1 MSLPKSFT
9 LPVVFVPVF
18 ILLLANTVI
27 AQNGYLRADSIQMRE
42 VSLNEVEIVSM
53 RESGRLSQLPL
64 SASVISRAEVQ
75 ERRISTLKSGAP
87 FVANVFMPDYGSRLT
102 SPVYIRGVGSRINA
116 PSVGLY
122 VDNIPYFEKSVFEF
136 DLLNVERIEVLRGP
150 QGTLYGRN
158 TMGGLINVYSQ
169 SPFSYKGTNL
179 SLTGGNPGFL
189 NAGVS
194 HFQPVSGNAAVAIS
208 AGLKRH
214 DGFFKNEFLE
224 TNADAHLS
232 AGARVRAAWQIN
244 SALKAEFTTHYEH
257 LDQGGYPYA
266 IFDTQTAASL
276 PVSYNRDSGYKRQMS
291 SNGLVFTYNTPL
303 IKLQSVSAFQ
313 YYNDNQ
319 SIDQDFTVADL
330 AFATQA
336 QSQWMVSQEFT
347 ARSQYKGPYQWVMGV
362 FGFNQKVNND
372 LAIDFGADAVRLR
385 MVPGLLT
392 RSQIS
397 DLNTFGAAIFHQSS
411 LQHFV
416 IRNLTIMAGIR
427 LDYESANLDFNSSI
441 QAAFPV
447 PPPSSFNS
455 HLEFY
460 QLMPR
465 FALSYEIK
473 PGNSLYAA
481 LVRGYKTGGFNTV
494 FETVDER
501 SFKPEFSWNYEL
513 GFKGKFFKERVIMQA
528 SAFYIDWQN
537 QQIFQMLSSGQGSLL
552 KNAGESVSKGF
563 EVDINAMVAKGFQ
576 FFGSYGYTH
585 ATFVENRLSAQVD
598 HSGNFIPYVP
608 RYTLFAGLRYHHTAN
623 TPLIDAVRF
632 QAGWLAVGVHFWNE
646 ANTSMQTAYGMLNA
660 MIGIDTR
667 FFALDLFINNATSTN
682 YHSFSFSALGR
693 QYIQQGRPATFGLT
707 LRYSF

>member
-1 MSLPKSFT
+1 MSLPRSFT
-9 LPVVFVPVF
+9 LSGVFVPAL
-18 ILLLANTVI
+18 ILFLANTVI
-27 AQNGYLRADSIQMRE
+27 AQNVYPRADSIQMSE
-42 VSLNEVEIVSM
+42 VSLSEVEIVSM

-64 SASVISRAEVQ
+64 SASVINRAEVQ
-75 ERRISTLKSGAP
+75 ERRISTLRSGAP

-169 SPFSYKGTNL
+169 SPFAYKGTNL
-179 SLTGGNPGFL
+179 LLTGGNPGFL

-194 HFQPVSGNAAVAIS
+194 HFQPVTGNTAVAIS

-232 AGARVRAAWQIN
+232 AAVRIRAAWQIN

-266 IFDTQTAASL
+266 IFDAQTAASL
-276 PVSYNRDSGYKRQMS
+276 PLSYNRASTYKRQMS

-313 YYNDNQ
+313 YYDDNQ

-397 DLNTFGAAIFHQSS
+397 GLNTFGAAVFHQSS

-416 IRNLTIMAGIR
+416 IRNLTITAGLR
-427 LDYESANLDFNSSI
+427 LDYETANLDFNSSI

-447 PPPSSFNS
+447 PPPNSFNS
-455 HLEFY
+455 ELEFY
-460 QLMPR
+460 ELVPR
-465 FALSYEIK
+465 FAMSYEIK
-473 PGNSLYAA
+473 PGSSLYAA
-481 LVRGYKTGGFNTV
+481 IVRGYKSGGFNTV
-494 FETVDER
+494 FETEKER
-501 SFKPEFSWNYEL
+501 SFSPEFSWNYEF
-513 GFKGKFFKERVIMQA
+513 GIKGSYFKDRVSLQT
-528 SAFYIDWQN
+528 SLFYIDWKN

-552 KNAGESVSKGF
+552 KNAGASVSKGL
-563 EVDINAMVAKGFQ
+563 EIDINAIIAKGLQFQ
-576 FFGSYGYTH
+576 GSYGYTH
-585 ATFVENRLSAQVD
+585 ATFVENRLNAQVD
-598 HSGNFIPYVP
+598 YSGNFIPYVP
-608 RYTLFAGLRYHHTAN
+608 RYTLFAGLRYHHTTN
-623 TPLIDAVRF
+623 STIIDAVRF
-632 QAGWLAVGVHFWNE
+632 QIGWLAVGDHYWNE
-646 ANTSMQTAYGMLNA
+646 ANTSLQTAYGTLNA
-660 MIGIDTR
+660 MIGLDAR
-667 FFALDLFINNATSTN
+667 YVGLDLFVNNATSTN
-682 YHSFSFSALGR
+682 YHSFLFAALGR
-693 QYIQQGRPATFGLT
+693 QYIQQGKPLTFGLT